1 MVREE
6 SMFDK
11 TVAQV
16 FRKVERSFIKLGQWA
31 RRVTKLDQK
40 DNDQTVVK
48 ALFTQLKS
56 GYYAKND
63 DSMSRY
69 QRPLPNNFQSPKPV
83 YSEHTESDL
92 LPRRSRPMMR
102 G

>member
-1 MVREE
+1 
-6 SMFDK
+6 MFDK

-48 ALFTQLKS
+48 ALFTQLRS
-56 GYYAKND
+56 GYYAQNENP
-63 DSMSRY
+63 SSRH
-69 QRPLPNNFQSPKPV
+69 QRFLQDRFKSTEPI
-83 YSEHTESDL
+83 YSEYSESDSP
-92 LPRRSRPMMR
+92 PRRSRPMMR

>member
-1 MVREE
+1 
-6 SMFDK
+6 MFDK

-63 DSMSRY
+63 SSMSRY
-69 QRPLPNNFQSPKPV
+69 QRSLSDDFQSPEPI
-83 YSEHTESDL
+83 YSEHMESDSP
-92 LPRRSRPMMR
+92 PRRSRPMMR

>member
-1 MVREE
+1 M
-6 SMFDK
+6 S
-11 TVAQV
+11 
-16 FRKVERSFIKLGQWA
+16 
-31 RRVTKLDQK
+31 
-40 DNDQTVVK
+40 QT
-48 ALFTQLKS
+48 KS

-83 YSEHTESDL
+83 YFEHTESDL
-92 LPRRSRPMMR
+92 LSRRSRPMMR